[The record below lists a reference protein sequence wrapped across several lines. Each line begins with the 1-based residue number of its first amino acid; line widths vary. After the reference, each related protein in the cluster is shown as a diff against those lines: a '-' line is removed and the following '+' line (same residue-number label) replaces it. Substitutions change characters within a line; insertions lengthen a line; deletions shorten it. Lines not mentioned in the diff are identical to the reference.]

1 MTSSRPYLIRAL
13 YQWITDNELTP
24 HIVVDA
30 DAPGASVPG
39 GTAQDGK
46 IVFNIA
52 APAVRAL
59 ELGNEQVTF
68 EARFG
73 GVSQRVAVPVGGILA
88 VYARE
93 NGQGMMFPPEE
104 EDSAPAP
111 EAPKS
116 GPVLKVVK

>member
-24 HIVVDA
+24 HLVVDA
-30 DAPGASVPG
+30 DAPGARLPG

-46 IVFNIA
+46 IVLNIA
-52 APAVRAL
+52 PPAVRGL
-59 ELGNEQVTF
+59 ELGNEEVTF
-68 EARFG
+68 DARFG
-73 GVSQRVAVPVGGILA
+73 GVSQRVVVPVGAILA

-93 NGQGMMFPPEE
+93 NGHGMMFSPEE
-104 EDSAPAP
+104 TTEGSKPQ
-111 EAPKS
+111 APKT